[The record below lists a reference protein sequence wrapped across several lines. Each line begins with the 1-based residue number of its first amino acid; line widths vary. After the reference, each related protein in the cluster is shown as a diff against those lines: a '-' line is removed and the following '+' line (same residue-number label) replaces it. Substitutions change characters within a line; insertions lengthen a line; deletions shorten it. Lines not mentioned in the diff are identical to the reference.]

1 MKDALIGALVT
12 IVAYATFMEDV
23 TNAVLLTALRTLKLV
38 VFVFSLVAT
47 GLLAMLTFAKIRLPF
62 MNDAKGMA

>member
-23 TNAVLLTALRTLKLV
+23 TNAVLLTALRMLKLV
-38 VFVFSLVAT
+38 IFVFSLEAS
-47 GLLAMLTFAKIRLPF
+47 GLLAMLTVAKIMFSF

>member
-23 TNAVLLTALRTLKLV
+23 TNAVLLTALKTLKLL
-38 VFVFSLVAT
+38 VFVFSLEAS
-47 GLLAMLTFAKIRLPF
+47 GLLAILMFAK
-62 MNDAKGMA
+62 